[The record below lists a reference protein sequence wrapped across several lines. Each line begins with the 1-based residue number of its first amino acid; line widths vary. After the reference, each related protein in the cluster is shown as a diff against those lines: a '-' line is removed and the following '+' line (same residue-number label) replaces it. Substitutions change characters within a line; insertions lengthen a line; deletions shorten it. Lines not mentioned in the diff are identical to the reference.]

1 VEHSGGSGY
10 HRYRPEKRRTMTKI
24 VNRNCPVCGNGN
36 ENVSRLAYG
45 PTEWPMKKC
54 SSCGMVYLV
63 KSPDPEE
70 LFENLA
76 WEKSSRAE
84 DTRREKEHGLTRK
97 FSKATRWRLHVF
109 TRKNIEGITQ
119 KYAKPGG
126 IVDLGCGDGLHLSRL
141 ADGYSPYGIEV
152 SKNLAMQAEK
162 NLASKNGKVANADAL
177 TGLRNLPDSRFTGV
191 MMRSFL
197 EHDIE
202 PKTTLLE
209 ARRVLVPGGI
219 VVIKVP
225 NYGCINRVYRGK
237 KWCGFRFP
245 DHVNYF
251 TPGTLRKLLTDCGFT
266 ILRDKFVDHLPTSDN
281 MWFVARKT

>member
-1 VEHSGGSGY
+1 
-10 HRYRPEKRRTMTKI
+10 MTKI
-24 VNRNCPVCGNGN
+24 VNRNCPLCGNSN
-36 ENVSRLAYG
+36 ENGQNLAYG

-76 WEKSSRAE
+76 WEKSSKVE

-97 FSKATRWRLHVF
+97 ISKATRWRLHVF
-109 TRKNIEGITQ
+109 TRRSIEIITQ
-119 KYAKPGG
+119 KYAKPGR
-126 IVDLGCGDGLHLSRL
+126 IVDLGCGDGSHLSRL

-152 SKNLAMQAEK
+152 SKNLALQAEK
-162 NLASKNGKVANADAL
+162 ILASKKGEVANADAL
-177 TGLRNLPDSRFTGV
+177 TGLRNIPENQSTGV

-197 EHDIE
+197 EHDID
-202 PKTTLLE
+202 PKNTLLE
-209 ARRVLVPGGI
+209 VHRVLVPGGI

-225 NYGCINRVYRGK
+225 NYGCINRIYRGK

-251 TPGTLRKLLTDCGFT
+251 TPGTLRKLLLECGFT
-266 ILRDKFVDHLPTSDN
+266 IIRNNFLDHLPTSDN
-281 MWFVARKT
+281 MWLVACKT